1 MTRHEISDAV
11 WAVMEPLMPTVSG
24 RSRPWTDHRL
34 AVEGMA
40 WKYRT
45 GAPWRDVPERFG
57 KWNSIYKRFNRWAE
71 DGTWEKLLAEVQKQ
85 ADAAGKIDWVV
96 SIDSTIARVHQH
108 GATLSRDT
116 GALSNHKN
124 SRVEPPDHAIGRSRG
139 GLTTKLHLVAD
150 GRGRPLG
157 MMITGGNV
165 NDTTM
170 MTAVLEDIRV
180 PRVGKGRP
188 RTRPDRVLADKGYPS
203 RANRAWLRE
212 RGIAA
217 TIPERDDQIAHRRK
231 KPGRPIDFGDQQQE
245 RYKGRN
251 VVERCF
257 NRLKQWRGIAMRSD
271 KLARNYRAA
280 ICLAATL
287 IWIKTD
293 LINTA

>member
-1 MTRHEISDAV
+1 
-11 WAVMEPLMPTVSG
+11 MEPLMPTVSG